1 MSKLFVDLTIAFRN
15 LVQHSRR
22 TLLLG
27 GAIAGVT
34 ALLVVLLG
42 LLNGIR
48 TTILESATTLM
59 TGHVNVSGFYKVTAG
74 ASAPVV
80 THYRKLLE
88 LIRREVPEVDFV
100 TQRGRGWAKLVSE
113 TSSMQSGIGGI
124 DIRNE
129 PGFRRVVR
137 IQDGSLDALAEPGTI
152 LIFEEQAR
160 RLGVRVGDQLT
171 LSAYTLRGTS
181 NTVDVRIV
189 VIARNVGLLSSFN
202 SFVPDVTLRALYALN
217 DDATGA
223 LLVYLKDPKHVPQVE
238 ARLREALAA
247 AGYQLMDKDP
257 RAFWFKFE
265 VVNREGWTGQ
275 KLDVTTWEDEI
286 SFIQWTITA
295 ITWLSYLL
303 IGILLVIIAVGIMNT
318 LWIAIRERT
327 REIGTLRAI
336 GMQRARVLAMFLVE
350 AFTLSVSSALVGA
363 AVGLVACVL
372 VNAAHLQ
379 VPVAVQLFLM
389 RDELHL
395 AVRPGALVF
404 SILLITGC
412 TTAISII
419 PSFLAARLQPVTAM
433 HEVG

>member
-1 MSKLFVDLTIAFRN
+1 MRQLFLIAVRN
-15 LVQHSRR
+15 LLQHSRR

-48 TTILESATTLM
+48 STILESATTLM

-74 ASAPVV
+74 QSAPVV
-80 THYRKLLE
+80 THYRALLD

-100 TQRGRGWAKLVSE
+100 TQRGRGWSKLVSE

-137 IQDGSLDALAEPGTI
+137 VKEGSLDALAEPGTI

-181 NTVDVRIV
+181 NTVDTRIV
-189 VIARNVGLLSSFN
+189 AIARNVGLLSSFN
-202 SFVPDVTLRALYALN
+202 SFVPDATLRSLYALN
-217 DDATGA
+217 DDSTGA
-223 LLVYLKDPKHVPQVE
+223 LLVYLKDPRQVPRVE
-238 ARLREALAA
+238 ARLRDALTA
-247 AGYQLMDKDP
+247 AGYQMMDKDP

-265 VVNREGWTGQ
+265 VVNRESWTGQ

-295 ITWLSYLL
+295 ITWLSWLL

-350 AFTLSVSSALVGA
+350 AFTLSASAALLGSAL
-363 AVGLVACVL
+363 GLVACLVL
-372 VNAAHLQ
+372 NAAHLQ
-379 VPVAVQLFLM
+379 VPPAVQLFLM

-395 AVRPGALVF
+395 AVRPGALLF

-412 TTAISII
+412 TTTISLL

-433 HEVG
+433 HQVG

>member
-1 MSKLFVDLTIAFRN
+1 MRQLFLIAIRN
-15 LVQHSRR
+15 LIQHSRR

-59 TGHVNVSGFYKVTAG
+59 TGHVNVAGFYKVTAG
-74 ASAPVV
+74 QSAPVV

-189 VIARNVGLLSSFN
+189 AIARNVGLLSSFN

-223 LLVYLKDPKHVPQVE
+223 LLVYLKEPKQVPQVE
-238 ARLREALAA
+238 ARLREALTAG
-247 AGYQLMDKDP
+247 GYQLMDKDP
-257 RAFWFKFE
+257 RAFFFKFE

-286 SFIQWTITA
+286 SFIQWTLTA

-336 GMQRARVLAMFLVE
+336 GMQRARVLAMFMTE
-350 AFTLSVSSALVGA
+350 AFTLSLLSTLLGA
-363 AVGLVACVL
+363 ALGLAICAGL
-372 VNAAHLQ
+372 NAAHIHA
-379 VPVAVQLFLM
+379 PVALQLFLM
-389 RDELHL
+389 REEVRLL
-395 AVRPGALVF
+395 VRPIAVVGA
-404 SILLITGC
+404 IALIAGC
-412 TTAISII
+412 TTFIALF
-419 PSFLAARLQPVTAM
+419 PSFLAARMQPVTAM
-433 HEVG
+433 HRVG